1 MNELIKEFYAKAYP
15 TDDMVDDMDNSI
27 TFQQLLNELIKGN
40 GDNIYEIM
48 GVDDSLIRERV
59 FLRLSEI
66 MNIEY
71 EYIYNLW
78 LHSWKNFYKNTL
90 TKYKSYVMINLEK

>member
-15 TDDMVDDMDNSI
+15 TDDMVDEMDNSI

-40 GDNIYEIM
+40 GDNIYGII

-78 LHSWKNFYKNTL
+78 LHG
-90 TKYKSYVMINLEK
+90 